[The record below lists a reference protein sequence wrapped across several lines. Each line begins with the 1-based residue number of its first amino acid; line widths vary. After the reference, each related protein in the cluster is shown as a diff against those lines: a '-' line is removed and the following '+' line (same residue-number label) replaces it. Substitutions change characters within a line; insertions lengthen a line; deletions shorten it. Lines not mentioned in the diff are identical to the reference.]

1 MALFL
6 VPSRGTVVTVSV
18 LYRSNAHHLS
28 RKLSFPYCNNGL
40 RKYSIALRLP
50 VLMSAVTSMPAGIW
64 GGLITLPEGGMAEAR
79 EFARRHGFRLLDIQP
94 LPGLRHSFSHFHL
107 NIQPLLCAVEA
118 RTCLVAEAGWQWL
131 EHDEIETAALP
142 TPIRRLFRGTLQ

>member
-40 RKYSIALRLP
+40 RKYSIDLRLP
-50 VLMSAVTSMPAGIW
+50 ALISAVTAMPVGIW
-64 GGLITLPEGGMAEAR
+64 GGFLTLPEDGVAEAR
-79 EFARRHGFRLLDIQP
+79 
-94 LPGLRHSFSHFHL
+94 
-107 NIQPLLCAVEA
+107 
-118 RTCLVAEAGWQWL
+118 
-131 EHDEIETAALP
+131 
-142 TPIRRLFRGTLQ
+142 